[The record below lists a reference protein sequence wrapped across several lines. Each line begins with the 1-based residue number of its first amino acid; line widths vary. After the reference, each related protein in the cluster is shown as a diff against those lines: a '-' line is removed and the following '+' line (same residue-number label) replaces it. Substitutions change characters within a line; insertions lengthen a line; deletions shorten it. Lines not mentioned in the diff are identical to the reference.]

1 MRFFRVFS
9 GFFGSWTRTRNISL
23 LIDFLSWG
31 SRSGKKCTREAPA
44 RVFSIL
50 REKASP
56 GQGLT
61 SPVSGKPGKRF
72 TFCWSLFS
80 PKSDQVLG
88 QDLAGGRPGKS
99 RFSRKSR
106 GESTPRVTGERRNTT
121 LPNNPPHLP
130 VESGELCSPEYGCSF
145 AAAVKRRYG
154 RLFKNF
160 VSQNF
165 SRKIFDFS
173 RRQKNLRFFW
183 RAVKKSLIFFTVASQ
198 KSLIFATRAKKS

>member
-130 VESGELCSPEYGCSF
+130 VESGELCSPEYGAASLRRKKVRF
-145 AAAVKRRYG
+145 AHFFA
-154 RLFKNF
+154 KNF
-160 VSQNF
+160 L
-165 SRKIFDFS
+165 KIFCREKSSIFTAAPP
-173 RRQKNLRFFW
+173 NL
-183 RAVKKSLIFFTVASQ
+183 
-198 KSLIFATRAKKS
+198 